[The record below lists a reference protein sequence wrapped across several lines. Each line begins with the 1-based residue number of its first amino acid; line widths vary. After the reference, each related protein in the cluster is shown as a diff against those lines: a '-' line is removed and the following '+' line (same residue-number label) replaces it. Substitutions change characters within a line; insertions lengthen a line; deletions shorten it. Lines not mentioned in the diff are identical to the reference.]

1 MSQLHMLAM
10 LSGQERD
17 LPEFDVL
24 FAASGWRRTAVTPT
38 GFQFKIIE
46 LEV

>member
-1 MSQLHMLAM
+1 MLAM